1 MMEKGAI
8 LEIRDLE
15 VRFHTRNGT
24 STVINRLNLSLNRG
38 ETLGVVGE
46 SGCGKSITA
55 LSIMRLI
62 SCPPGEIG
70 TGTIFFENRDLLKLD
85 DKEMRKVRGNKISMI
100 FQEPMTSLNPVF
112 SVGEQISE
120 VYRLHQGIGRK
131 EAWNRSVE
139 MLKAVGIPSPEKR
152 VREFPH
158 QLSGGMRQRIMI
170 AMALAC
176 RPSLLIADEPTT
188 ALDVTVQ
195 AQIFDL
201 MNTIK
206 EEMETGIIFIT
217 HNMGAIAR
225 MADRVAVMYAGL
237 KVEEGRVKDILEK
250 PKHPYTVGL
259 ISCVPHLE
267 ADPKEER
274 EALTEIPG
282 MVPSLFDR
290 GKGCP
295 FAQRCPQV
303 QPKCREKMPPTVSLD
318 GSHEVTCWLEA

>member
-1 MMEKGAI
+1 MVMNAI
-8 LEIRDLE
+8 LKIEDLK
-15 VRFHTRNGT
+15 VQFHTRKGT
-24 STVINRLNLSLNRG
+24 ATVINRLNLSLYRG
-38 ETLGVVGE
+38 ETLGIVGE

-55 LSIMRLI
+55 LSIMGLVP
-62 SCPPGEIG
+62 CPPGEVAN
-70 TGTIFFENRDLLKLD
+70 GTIVFDGRNLLELN
-85 DKEMRKVRGNKISMI
+85 DKEMRKIRGNKISMI

-112 SVGEQISE
+112 PVGDQISE
-120 VYRLHQGIGRK
+120 VLRLHQGM
-131 EAWNRSVE
+131 NRRDARDRSIE

-158 QLSGGMRQRIMI
+158 QMSGGMRQRVMI
-170 AMALAC
+170 AIALAC
-176 RPSLLIADEPTT
+176 QPSLLIADEPTT

-206 EEMETGIIFIT
+206 QEMDTGILFIT

-225 MADRVAVMYAGL
+225 MSDRVAVMYAGY
-237 KVEEGRVKDILEK
+237 KVEEGSVGEILQT

-267 ADPKEER
+267 PDPPEER
-274 EALTEIPG
+274 RPLTEIEG

-290 GKGCP
+290 ATGCP
-295 FAQRCPQV
+295 FAQRCAHV
-303 QPKCREKMPPTVSLD
+303 QTRCRETMPPAVDL
-318 GSHEVTCWLEA
+318 GRGHEVACWLLS